1 MTEQTHELV
10 GKLTLKSMG
19 CQGAIVLVTK
29 AKTPLAR
36 IVGIARNIKAATG
49 NNGDP
54 VFGLTGQFEG
64 TNIQDGKIFK
74 SAVAYLPNGILEL
87 ILDPLEAV
95 LNGEDKVAKANGI
108 PFALDIFAV
117 PDGNKAGYTFTAEI
131 VGKNLQA
138 DPLAALKAQI
148 GEQAMPKFPAL
159 PKA

>member
-1 MTEQTHELV
+1 MSELV

-19 CQGAIVLVTK
+19 CNGAIVLVTK
-29 AKTPLAR
+29 ARTPLAR
-36 IVGIARNIKAATG
+36 IIGIARNIKAATG

-54 VFGLTGQFEG
+54 VFGLTGQFQG
-64 TNIQDGKIFK
+64 VNIQDGKEFA

-87 ILDPLEAV
+87 IMDPLEAV
-95 LNGEDKVAKANGI
+95 LNGDDKAAKAAGI
-108 PFALDIFAV
+108 PFALDVFAV

-131 VGKNLQA
+131 VGENLQA

-148 GEQAMPKFPAL
+148 GDKALPKFPAL